1 MNIFDDIKEKIAK
14 ATDSLANQKKQLAE
28 FEELEKAL
36 GRANQEL
43 EKVAAEISQLAVSAR
58 SSQELHGET
67 IKALEKATTAMME
80 LKPDSIEATIKV
92 TNQSITEAIQVQ
104 AREFTDKLKDINQS
118 IQAGNEAIHEK
129 LQLHAKALMPF
140 KWISSL
146 TLLAVLAL
154 TVLVVMILTKT

>member
-14 ATDSLANQKKQLAE
+14 ATASLANQKKQLAE

-36 GRANQEL
+36 GRANQVL
-43 EKVAAEISQLAVSAR
+43 EQVASEISQLAVSAQ

-80 LKPDSIEATIKV
+80 LKPDSIEATIKA

-104 AREFTDKLKDINQS
+104 ARKFTEQLEDTNQL
-118 IQAGNEAIHEK
+118 IRTGNEAIHEK
-129 LQLHAKALMPF
+129 LQLQTKALMPF

-154 TVLVVMILTKT
+154 TVLVVMIFTKT